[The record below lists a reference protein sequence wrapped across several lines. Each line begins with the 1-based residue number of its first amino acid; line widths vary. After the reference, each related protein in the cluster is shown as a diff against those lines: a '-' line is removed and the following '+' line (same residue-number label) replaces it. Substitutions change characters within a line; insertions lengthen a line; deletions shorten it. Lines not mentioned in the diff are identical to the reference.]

1 MRTTIRLDD
10 RVEARLRELA
20 HAQGKRFGQVV
31 NETLRAGMGV
41 SAGRST
47 RSARHA
53 AARGHRWTH
62 HGLDHRRPFKV
73 RAKRC
78 GFLPGVDVEKLNQL
92 VDEMDVEDF
101 GAEAIRDRA

>member
-10 RVEARLRELA
+10 RIEARLRELA
-20 HAQGKRFGQVV
+20 HAQGKQFGQVV

-41 SAGRST
+41 STVKDA
-47 RSARHA
+47 
-53 AARGHRWTH
+53 HRK
-62 HGLDHRRPFKV
+62 PFKV

-78 GFLPGVDVEKLNQL
+78 GFRPGVDVEKLNQL

-101 GAEAIRDRA
+101 GVEAARDRA